1 MGFIPTEESR
11 RQEIEEFK
19 RMVVACAGL
28 SRRKDEEEQLGFHL
42 RSPEIDDDVGEE
54 KIVCVTSGVSFLGL
68 AVVNRLLV
76 RGYAVRILVDNQEDV
91 EKLREMEEAA
101 AGEEGRRRLGSSNNG
116 VVEAVVASLF
126 QVETLAEAFN
136 GCRGVFHTAAFADP
150 AGLSGYT
157 GAYCIFR
164 TAFTMFSVS
173 DYRFNLNP
181 PTFDACQKSMG
192 EIEVKAAENVV
203 EACSRTPSVRSCVLT
218 SSLLACI
225 WRDSTLQDYPCVINH
240 ESWSEETFCRDK
252 RLWYAL
258 GKLRAEKAAWRI
270 AKEKGVK
277 LATICPGLI
286 TGPEF
291 FDRNPTSTVAYL
303 KGAQEM
309 FADGLLATVDVM
321 KLAEAQACVF
331 EGMKKTAGGRYICYD
346 NVIES
351 EETAEKL
358 AEEVGMSAERICGNR
373 GAYIPA
379 PFQLSN
385 RKLSNLMSRTLRSC
399 YNQR

>member
-28 SRRKDEEEQLGFHL
+28 SRRKDEEEQLGFRLH
-42 RSPEIDDDVGEE
+42 SPEIDDDVGEE

-76 RGYAVRILVDNQEDV
+76 RGYSVRILVDNQEDV

-101 AGEEGRRRLGSSNNG
+101 AGEEGRRRLGSNNNG

-157 GAYCIFR
+157 
-164 TAFTMFSVS
+164 
-173 DYRFNLNP
+173 
-181 PTFDACQKSMG
+181 KSMG

-270 AKEKGVK
+270 AKERGVK